1 MTDPVT
7 ASAPPVVTVQRNPL
21 LGWFADRRINTKIL
35 TAVAVVAVMGGG
47 ISAVA
52 LNRMSALNDDM
63 NQVKEANVQR
73 LSHLVDTRGSMAD
86 MFNATSALM
95 AVQEADLRAGAAQQ
109 VKEFT
114 GEVTAAFDA
123 YKAQPSSTAGWKD
136 TVVSFDEAWK
146 NYQAL
151 RAVVIFGEKSSS
163 GIQVGTDTAAILK
176 QFADVSGQMNE
187 AMDQLA
193 VMERQDA
200 EAMTVHTMEEYE
212 SARTLILMMLG
223 LGLLLALGLAMV
235 VSRLIVRPLSAV
247 SGALGAVAGGDL
259 TQKVEVASRDE
270 VGQMAVAVNQAN
282 TSIRQ

>member
-259 TQKVEVASRDE
+259 TQKVEVASR
-270 VGQMAVAVNQAN
+270 
-282 TSIRQ
+282 

>member
-1 MTDPVT
+1 MTDPVP

-86 MFNATSALM
+86 MYNATSALM
-95 AVQEADLRAGAAQQ
+95 AVQEADLRAQIAQQ
-109 VKEFT
+109 VKGFT
-114 GEVTAAFDA
+114 GEVTAAFDS
-123 YKAQPSSTAGWKD
+123 YKGQPSSSAGWKD
-136 TVVSFDEAWK
+136 AVVSFEDAWK
-146 NYQAL
+146 SYQDL

-163 GIQVGTDTAAILK
+163 GLQVGTDTAAILK
-176 QFADVSGQMNE
+176 QFTDVSAQMND
-187 AMDQLA
+187 AMDKLA
-193 VMERQDA
+193 VIERQDA

-212 SARTLILMMLG
+212 SARTQILTMLG
-223 LGLLLALGLAMV
+223 IGLLLALGLALV
-235 VSRLIVRPLSAV
+235 VSRLIVRSLGAV
-247 SGALGAVAGGDL
+247 SGALGAVAKGDL
-259 TQKVEVASRDE
+259 TQKVEVASR
-270 VGQMAVAVNQAN
+270 
-282 TSIRQ
+282 